1 MVCFNDRNFNTMIT
15 NTRSLAAYQ
24 LLFFAFMITMNALA
38 NGLPLNGYT
47 TGAISALYPN
57 LFVPAGFTFSIW
69 GVIYLLLLGYVVY
82 STSILWKGD
91 DANSLLKPVIV
102 LANYFVLTCGLNAV
116 WIMMWHLLQVE
127 LSLLFML
134 WLLAV
139 LILIYIKLQ
148 PYKTK
153 LTGRNGL
160 LLYVPFVVYLG
171 WISVATI
178 ANTTAL
184 LVHYNW
190 DGFGIDAVM
199 WSCIMISIA
208 ALLGAYFSIFRRDF
222 FYTLVIAWALYGISV
237 SQKQYSDIVT
247 IAYGGIT
254 LSVVMIVIG
263 LLRKKTAAN

>member
-1 MVCFNDRNFNTMIT
+1 MIT
-15 NTRSLAAYQ
+15 NTRSLAVYQ

-47 TGAISALYPN
+47 TGAISAMYPN

-69 GVIYLLLLGYVVY
+69 GVIYLLLLGYMIY
-82 STSILWKGD
+82 STSLLWKAD
-91 DANSLLKPVIV
+91 DANNILQLVIV
-102 LANYFVLTCGLNAV
+102 LANYFTLTCALNAT

-139 LILIYIKLQ
+139 LIFIYIKLQ
-148 PYKTK
+148 PHKAK
-153 LTGRNGL
+153 LTNRNL
-160 LLYVPFVVYLG
+160 LFLYVPFVVYLG

-190 DGFGIDAVM
+190 DGLGVDAVM
-199 WSCIMISIA
+199 WSCIMITIA
-208 ALLGAYFSIFRRDF
+208 ALLGAYFSIFRSDF
-222 FYTLVIAWALYGISV
+222 FYTLVVAWALYGISV
-237 SQKQYSDIVT
+237 SQKAYSDIVT
-247 IAYGGIT
+247 MAYGGIS
-254 LSVVMIVIG
+254 LCLVMIVIG
-263 LLRKKTAAN
+263 LLRKRAVAS